1 VAKKKQA
8 NRQTLLEE
16 FQYPIEKLLNGKID
30 TIRIQI
36 HDRSLS
42 RLVTSMSK
50 KWWVKLVLEAQTHKR
65 DNSGHLKYITSYRFP
80 YINAEVLSGVINCI
94 SDRARFLGFAYVISL
109 TISISYRTSFKRSS
123 VLKDHL
129 FFVPKVTS

>member
-1 VAKKKQA
+1 MYEKKKQA

-16 FQYPIEKLLNGKID
+16 FQYSIEKLLNGKID

-65 DNSGHLKYITSYRFP
+65 DNSSPTIFITVVPLIRLKVFWIGVNFEENHLYDIEIVKDITCAKPR
-80 YINAEVLSGVINCI
+80 NLALSDIQLI
-94 SDRARFLGFAYVISL
+94 TPDK
-109 TISISYRTSFKRSS
+109 TSA
-123 VLKDHL
+123 LI
-129 FFVPKVTS
+129 

>member
-1 VAKKKQA
+1 MYLSYRFPYINAEVLSGVINCISDRARFLGFAYVISLTISIKKEKQT
-8 NRQTLLEE
+8 NKKTLSEE

-65 DNSGHLKYITSYRFP
+65 DNSSPTIFINQPTHLCCVYTLNIADGRP
-80 YINAEVLSGVINCI
+80 NRV
-94 SDRARFLGFAYVISL
+94 
-109 TISISYRTSFKRSS
+109 
-123 VLKDHL
+123 
-129 FFVPKVTS
+129 